1 MVFCS
6 QVLTELDKFPFFSSF
21 THYLFLVDSQTTAA
35 TDLSS
40 EIRKLLGEDRWPFV
54 VTAII
59 IGVAVE
65 TRSTY
70 FSAFRIRHLFPDLKK
85 DFLNTFVR
93 LLILK
98 VLISIL
104 LYLFIQF
111 IFSLLSS
118 IEDNVYVGLIIA
130 LVFGFIISSL
140 NPNLEQI
147 DQVTGGFS
155 LSTIN
160 PVSSLIKKLLEL
172 YQGFQISIIKPLDT
186 KLLKK
191 RTSLYNSIK
200 PKFNCF
206 QIVTLQE
213 YIQELISRF
222 TLKETQEKYQ
232 GKLNAIIGEKF
243 SDEDKRER
251 LIWLL
256 FDIREVTYEEINKII
271 NDSKIRND
279 SDKSEILERLRDIEQ
294 GNSRIN

>member
-35 TDLSS
+35 TDLSR
-40 EIRKLLGEDRWPFV
+40 EIQKFVEGHRWSFV

-65 TRSTY
+65 TGSTY
-70 FSAFRIRHLFPDLKK
+70 FSAFRVRHLFPNLKK

-93 LLILK
+93 LLTVKI
-98 VLISIL
+98 VISIL
-104 LYLFIQF
+104 LYYLIQF

-147 DQVTGGFS
+147 DQVMGGFS
-155 LSTIN
+155 LSTITA
-160 PVSSLIKKLLEL
+160 VSSLINKILEL
-172 YQGFQISIIKPLDT
+172 YKEFQISILKPFDDKLALEKTILYDDT
-186 KLLKK
+186 
-191 RTSLYNSIK
+191 RYE
-200 PKFNCF
+200 FDCF
-206 QIVTLQE
+206 QILTIQK
-213 YIQELISRF
+213 YIEELIGRY
-222 TLKETQEKYQ
+222 TLEKMQKNYQKRLDAILGGFSGSDQKEE
-232 GKLNAIIGEKF
+232 
-243 SDEDKRER
+243 

-256 FDIREVTYEEINKII
+256 FTMGFTDEDINKI
-271 NDSKIRND
+271 RNNPTQ
-279 SDKSEILERLRDIEQ
+279 SIILKRLREIEQ
-294 GNSRIN
+294 ENSSIN

>member
-21 THYLFLVDSQTTAA
+21 THYLFLVDSQTAAA

-40 EIRKLLGEDRWPFV
+40 EIQKFVEGHRWSFV

-65 TRSTY
+65 TRISY

-200 PKFNCF
+200 PRFNCF

-232 GKLNAIIGEKF
+232 GRLNAIIG
-243 SDEDKRER
+243 DR
-251 LIWLL
+251 
-256 FDIREVTYEEINKII
+256 
-271 NDSKIRND
+271 
-279 SDKSEILERLRDIEQ
+279 KSVV
-294 GNSRIN
+294 

>member
-40 EIRKLLGEDRWPFV
+40 EIQKFVEEHRWSFV

-65 TRSTY
+65 TRISY

-85 DFLNTFVR
+85 DFLKTFVR

-147 DQVTGGFS
+147 DQVMGGFS

-172 YQGFQISIIKPLDT
+172 YKEFQISIIKPLDK

-200 PKFNCF
+200 LIFDDF
-206 QIVTLQE
+206 EIVTIQE

-232 GKLNAIIGEKF
+232 GRLNAIIGGNF

-256 FDIREVTYEEINKII
+256 FDIMGFTYKDINE
-271 NDSKIRND
+271 IRNNPTQ
-279 SDKSEILERLRDIEQ
+279 SEILERLRKIEQ
-294 GNSRIN
+294 GNSTS

>member
-35 TDLSS
+35 TDLFS

-65 TRSTY
+65 TGSSY

-200 PKFNCF
+200 PRFNCF

-232 GKLNAIIGEKF
+232 GRLNAIIGGNF
-243 SDEDKRER
+243 SDENKKREI

-256 FDIREVTYEEINKII
+256 FDIMEVTYEEINKI
-271 NDSKIRND
+271 RNHPD
-279 SDKSEILERLRDIEQ
+279 QSEILIRLGEIEQ

>member
-21 THYLFLVDSQTTAA
+21 THYLFLVDSQTAAA

-65 TRSTY
+65 TGSSY

-232 GKLNAIIGEKF
+232 GRLNAIIGGNF
-243 SDEDKRER
+243 SDENKKREI

-256 FDIREVTYEEINKII
+256 FDIMEVTYEEINKI
-271 NDSKIRND
+271 RNHPD
-279 SDKSEILERLRDIEQ
+279 QSEILIRLGEIEQ

>member
-40 EIRKLLGEDRWPFV
+40 EIQKFVEGHRWSFILA
-54 VTAII
+54 AII
-59 IGVAVE
+59 IGVLYE
-65 TRSTY
+65 TRISY
-70 FSAFRIRHLFPDLKK
+70 FSAFRIRHLFPNLKK
-85 DFLNTFVR
+85 DFLKTFR
-93 LLILK
+93 FLLIVK
-98 VLISIL
+98 IFVSIL

-147 DQVTGGFS
+147 DQVMGGFS
-155 LSTIN
+155 PSTIN

-172 YQGFQISIIKPLDT
+172 YKEFQISIMETFDEKLASERNRLYDDT
-186 KLLKK
+186 
-191 RTSLYNSIK
+191 RYE
-200 PKFNCF
+200 FDRF
-206 QIVTLQE
+206 QILTIQK
-213 YIQELISRF
+213 YIQELIGRY

-232 GKLNAIIGEKF
+232 RRLDAILGGF
-243 SDEDKRER
+243 SGSDQKEE

-256 FDIREVTYEEINKII
+256 FTMGFTDEDINKI
-271 NDSKIRND
+271 RNHPEQ
-279 SDKSEILERLRDIEQ
+279 SEILKRLGEIKE
-294 GNSRIN
+294 GNSTIN

>member
-6 QVLTELDKFPFFSSF
+6 QVLTELDNFPFFSSF

-35 TDLSS
+35 TDLFS
-40 EIRKLLGEDRWPFV
+40 EIRKLLGEDRWLFV

-65 TRSTY
+65 TGSTY

-85 DFLNTFVR
+85 DFLKTFSF
-93 LLILK
+93 LLIVK
-98 VLISIL
+98 IFVSIL
-104 LYLFIQF
+104 LYLFLQF
-111 IFSLLSS
+111 IFSLLSL

-147 DQVTGGFS
+147 DQVMGGFS

-160 PVSSLIKKLLEL
+160 PVSSLIKKILGL
-172 YQGFQISIIKPLDT
+172 YKQFQASIIEPFQK
-186 KLLKK
+186 KLGNKK
-191 RTSLYNSIK
+191 TSLYMSIK
-200 PKFNCF
+200 PRFYFK
-206 QIVTLQE
+206 IVTIQE
-213 YIQELISRF
+213 YIQELIGRF

-232 GKLNAIIGEKF
+232 GRLNAIIGGNF

-256 FDIREVTYEEINKII
+256 FDIMEVTSEEINKIKKHP
-271 NDSKIRND
+271 DQ
-279 SDKSEILERLRDIEQ
+279 SEILIRLGEIEQ
-294 GNSRIN
+294 ENSRIN

>member
-35 TDLSS
+35 TDLPS
-40 EIRKLLGEDRWPFV
+40 EIQKFVEGHRWYFV

-59 IGVAVE
+59 IGVAFE
-65 TRSTY
+65 TGISY
-70 FSAFRIRHLFPDLKK
+70 FSAFRDCHLFPNLKK
-85 DFLNTFVR
+85 DVLNTFCF
-93 LLILK
+93 LLIVK
-98 VLISIL
+98 IFVSII

-111 IFSLLSS
+111 IFSLLSL

-130 LVFGFIISSL
+130 LVFGFIISPL

-147 DQVTGGFS
+147 DQVMGGFS

-160 PVSSLIKKLLEL
+160 PVSSLINKLLEL
-172 YQGFQISIIKPLDT
+172 YQGFQISIIKPLDK
-186 KLLKK
+186 KLVIKK
-191 RTSLYNSIK
+191 TSLYYFIN
-200 PKFNCF
+200 PKFDRF
-206 QIVTLQE
+206 QTVTIQKCT
-213 YIQELISRF
+213 QELIGRF

-232 GKLNAIIGEKF
+232 GRLNAIIGGNF

-256 FDIREVTYEEINKII
+256 FDIMSPEDINKI
-271 NDSKIRND
+271 RNHPD
-279 SDKSEILERLRDIEQ
+279 ESEILIGLGKIEQ

>member
-35 TDLSS
+35 TDLFS
-40 EIRKLLGEDRWPFV
+40 EIRKLLGEDRWLFV

-65 TRSTY
+65 TGSTY

-85 DFLNTFVR
+85 DFLKTFR
-93 LLILK
+93 FLLIVK
-98 VLISIL
+98 IFVSIL
-104 LYLFIQF
+104 LYFFLQF
-111 IFSLLSS
+111 IFSLLSL

-147 DQVTGGFS
+147 DQVMGGFS

-160 PVSSLIKKLLEL
+160 PVSSLIKKILGL
-172 YQGFQISIIKPLDT
+172 YKQFQASIIEPFQK
-186 KLLKK
+186 KLGNKK
-191 RTSLYNSIK
+191 TSLYMSIK
-200 PKFNCF
+200 SGFYFK
-206 QIVTLQE
+206 IVTIQQ
-213 YIQELISRF
+213 YIQELIGRF

-232 GKLNAIIGEKF
+232 GRLNAIIGGKF

-256 FDIREVTYEEINKII
+256 FDIMEVTYEEINKIK
-271 NDSKIRND
+271 NHPDQ
-279 SDKSEILERLRDIEQ
+279 SEILIRLGEIEQ
-294 GNSRIN
+294 GNSTIN

>member
-35 TDLSS
+35 TDLFS

-65 TRSTY
+65 TGSSY

-118 IEDNVYVGLIIA
+118 IEDNVFFGLIIA

-200 PKFNCF
+200 PRFNCF

-232 GKLNAIIGEKF
+232 GRLNAIIGGNF
-243 SDEDKRER
+243 SDENKKREI

-256 FDIREVTYEEINKII
+256 FDIMEVTYEEINKI
-271 NDSKIRND
+271 RNHPD
-279 SDKSEILERLRDIEQ
+279 QSEILIRLGEIEQ
-294 GNSRIN
+294 GNSTIN

>member
-35 TDLSS
+35 TDLPS
-40 EIRKLLGEDRWPFV
+40 EIQKFVEGHRWYFV

-59 IGVAVE
+59 IGVAFE
-65 TRSTY
+65 TGISY
-70 FSAFRIRHLFPDLKK
+70 FSAFRDCHLFPNLKK
-85 DFLNTFVR
+85 DVLNTFCF
-93 LLILK
+93 LLIVK
-98 VLISIL
+98 IFVSII

-118 IEDNVYVGLIIA
+118 IEDNIYVGLIIA
-130 LVFGFIISSL
+130 LVFGFIISPL

-147 DQVTGGFS
+147 DQVMGGFS

-160 PVSSLIKKLLEL
+160 PVSSLINKLLEL
-172 YQGFQISIIKPLDT
+172 YQGLQISIIKPLDT

-191 RTSLYNSIK
+191 RTSIYNSIK
-200 PKFNCF
+200 TIFDDF
-206 QIVTLQE
+206 QIVTIQE
-213 YIQELISRF
+213 YIQELIGRF

-232 GKLNAIIGEKF
+232 GRLNAIIGGNF

-256 FDIREVTYEEINKII
+256 FDIMEVTSEEINKIKKHP
-271 NDSKIRND
+271 DQ
-279 SDKSEILERLRDIEQ
+279 SEILIRLGEIEQ
-294 GNSRIN
+294 ENSRIN

>member
-35 TDLSS
+35 TDLFS

-65 TRSTY
+65 TGSSY

-140 NPNLEQI
+140 NTNLEQI

-200 PKFNCF
+200 PRFNCF

-213 YIQELISRF
+213 YIQELIGRF
-222 TLKETQEKYQ
+222 TLKETQVKYQ
-232 GKLNAIIGEKF
+232 GRLDAIIGGNF
-243 SDEDKRER
+243 SDENKKREI

-256 FDIREVTYEEINKII
+256 FDIMSPEEINKIKKHP
-271 NDSKIRND
+271 DE
-279 SDKSEILERLRDIEQ
+279 SEILEQLGKIEQ
-294 GNSRIN
+294 ENSRIN

>member
-1 MVFCS
+1 MVCCS

-35 TDLSS
+35 TDLFS

-65 TRSTY
+65 TGSSY

-200 PKFNCF
+200 PRFNCF

-232 GKLNAIIGEKF
+232 GRLNAIIGGNF
-243 SDEDKRER
+243 SDENKKREI

-256 FDIREVTYEEINKII
+256 FDIMEVTYEEINKI
-271 NDSKIRND
+271 RNHPD
-279 SDKSEILERLRDIEQ
+279 QSEILIRLGEIEQ
-294 GNSRIN
+294 GNSTIN

>member
-1 MVFCS
+1 
-6 QVLTELDKFPFFSSF
+6 
-21 THYLFLVDSQTTAA
+21 
-35 TDLSS
+35 
-40 EIRKLLGEDRWPFV
+40 

-65 TRSTY
+65 TGSSY

-85 DFLNTFVR
+85 DFLKTFR
-93 LLILK
+93 FLLIVK
-98 VLISIL
+98 IFVSIL

-111 IFSLLSS
+111 IFSLLSL

-147 DQVTGGFS
+147 DQVMGGFS

-160 PVSSLIKKLLEL
+160 PVSSLIKKILGL
-172 YQGFQISIIKPLDT
+172 YKQFQASIIEPFQK
-186 KLLKK
+186 KLGNKK
-191 RTSLYNSIK
+191 TSLYYSIK
-200 PKFNCF
+200 PQFNCF

-222 TLKETQEKYQ
+222 TLKETQEKYR
-232 GKLNAIIGEKF
+232 GRLNAIIGGEF
-243 SDEDKRER
+243 SDRDKGEK

-256 FDIREVTYEEINKII
+256 FDIMEVTYEEINKI
-271 NDSKIRND
+271 RNHPD
-279 SDKSEILERLRDIEQ
+279 QSEILIRLGEIEQ
-294 GNSRIN
+294 GNSTIN

>member
-1 MVFCS
+1 MVLCS
-6 QVLTELDKFPFFSSF
+6 PVLTELDKFPFFSSF
-21 THYLFLVDSQTTAA
+21 THYLFLVDSQAAAA

-65 TRSTY
+65 TRSSY

-200 PKFNCF
+200 PRFNCF

-222 TLKETQEKYQ
+222 PLKETQEKYQ
-232 GKLNAIIGEKF
+232 GRLNAIIGGNF
-243 SDEDKRER
+243 GDEDKRER

-256 FDIREVTYEEINKII
+256 FDIMEVTYEEINKI
-271 NDSKIRND
+271 RNHPD
-279 SDKSEILERLRDIEQ
+279 QSEILIRLGEIEQ
-294 GNSRIN
+294 GNSTIN

>member
-6 QVLTELDKFPFFSSF
+6 QVLTELDNFPFFSSF

-35 TDLSS
+35 TDLFS
-40 EIRKLLGEDRWPFV
+40 EIRKLLGEDRWLFV

-65 TRSTY
+65 TGSTY

-85 DFLNTFVR
+85 DFLKTFSF
-93 LLILK
+93 LLIVK
-98 VLISIL
+98 IFVSIL
-104 LYLFIQF
+104 LYLFLQF

-147 DQVTGGFS
+147 DQVMGGFS

-160 PVSSLIKKLLEL
+160 PVSSLIKKILGL
-172 YQGFQISIIKPLDT
+172 YKQFQASIIEPFQK
-186 KLLKK
+186 KLGNKK
-191 RTSLYNSIK
+191 TSLYMSIK
-200 PKFNCF
+200 SGFYFK
-206 QIVTLQE
+206 IVTIQE
-213 YIQELISRF
+213 YIQELIGRFF

-232 GKLNAIIGEKF
+232 GKLNAIIGGNF

-256 FDIREVTYEEINKII
+256 FDIISPEDINKI
-271 NDSKIRND
+271 RNHPD
-279 SDKSEILERLRDIEQ
+279 QSEILIRLGEIEQ
-294 GNSRIN
+294 GNSTIN

>member
-40 EIRKLLGEDRWPFV
+40 EIQKFVEGHRWSFV
-54 VTAII
+54 FASII

-65 TRSTY
+65 TRISY
-70 FSAFRIRHLFPDLKK
+70 FSAFRIRHLFPNLKK
-85 DFLNTFVR
+85 DFLNSFVR
-93 LLILK
+93 LLTVKI
-98 VLISIL
+98 VISIL
-104 LYLFIQF
+104 LYYLIQF

-147 DQVTGGFS
+147 DQVMGGFS

-160 PVSSLIKKLLEL
+160 PVSSLIKKILGL
-172 YQGFQISIIKPLDT
+172 YKQFQASIIEPFQK
-186 KLLKK
+186 KLGNKK
-191 RTSLYNSIK
+191 TSLYYSIK
-200 PKFNCF
+200 PQFNCF

-232 GKLNAIIGEKF
+232 GRLNAIIGGNF
-243 SDEDKRER
+243 SDENKKREI

-256 FDIREVTYEEINKII
+256 FDIMEVTYEEINKI
-271 NDSKIRND
+271 RNHPD
-279 SDKSEILERLRDIEQ
+279 QSEILIRLGEIEQ
-294 GNSRIN
+294 GNSTIN

>member
-35 TDLSS
+35 TDLFS

-85 DFLNTFVR
+85 DFLKTFR
-93 LLILK
+93 FLLIVK
-98 VLISIL
+98 IFVSIL

-111 IFSLLSS
+111 IFSLLSL

-147 DQVTGGFS
+147 DQVMGGFS

-172 YQGFQISIIKPLDT
+172 YQGFQISIIKPLDK

-200 PKFNCF
+200 LIFDDF
-206 QIVTLQE
+206 EIVTIQE
-213 YIQELISRF
+213 YIQELIGRY
-222 TLKETQEKYQ
+222 TLERMRENYL
-232 GKLNAIIGEKF
+232 GRLNAIIGGNF

-256 FDIREVTYEEINKII
+256 FDIMGFTYKDINE
-271 NDSKIRND
+271 IRNNPTQ
-279 SDKSEILERLRDIEQ
+279 SEILERLREIEQ
-294 GNSRIN
+294 GNSTIN

>member
-35 TDLSS
+35 TDLFS

-85 DFLNTFVR
+85 DFLKTFR
-93 LLILK
+93 FLLIVK
-98 VLISIL
+98 IFVSIL

-111 IFSLLSS
+111 IFSLLSL

-147 DQVTGGFS
+147 DQVMGGFS

-160 PVSSLIKKLLEL
+160 PVSSLIKKILGL
-172 YQGFQISIIKPLDT
+172 YKQFKASIIEPFQWR
-186 KLLKK
+186 LLMK
-191 RTSLYNSIK
+191 RSIK
-200 PKFNCF
+200 LEITQINQKF
-206 QIVTLQE
+206 
-213 YIQELISRF
+213 
-222 TLKETQEKYQ
+222 
-232 GKLNAIIGEKF
+232 
-243 SDEDKRER
+243 
-251 LIWLL
+251 
-256 FDIREVTYEEINKII
+256 
-271 NDSKIRND
+271 
-279 SDKSEILERLRDIEQ
+279 
-294 GNSRIN
+294 

>member
-6 QVLTELDKFPFFSSF
+6 QFLTELDKFPFFSSF

-35 TDLSS
+35 TDLFS

-65 TRSTY
+65 TGSSY

-111 IFSLLSS
+111 IFSLLSL
-118 IEDNVYVGLIIA
+118 IEDNVFFGLIIA
-130 LVFGFIISSL
+130 LVFGLIMGSL

-147 DQVTGGFS
+147 DQVMGGFS

-160 PVSSLIKKLLEL
+160 PVSSGIKKILER
-172 YQGFQISIIKPLDT
+172 YKDSQISIISPLDK
-186 KLLKK
+186 KLVIEK
-191 RTSLYNSIK
+191 TSLYNSIK
-200 PKFNCF
+200 PKFDCF
-206 QIVTLQE
+206 KEIVTIQKCT
-213 YIQELISRF
+213 QELIGGS

-232 GKLNAIIGEKF
+232 GRLNAIIGGNF
-243 SDEDKRER
+243 SDEDKRKR

-256 FDIREVTYEEINKII
+256 FDIMSPEEINKISEHP
-271 NDSKIRND
+271 DQ
-279 SDKSEILERLRDIEQ
+279 SEILERLRTIES
-294 GNSRIN
+294 GE

>member
-40 EIRKLLGEDRWPFV
+40 EIQKFVEGHRWSFV
-54 VTAII
+54 FASII

-65 TRSTY
+65 TRISY

-85 DFLNTFVR
+85 DFLKTFFH
-93 LLILK
+93 LLIVK
-98 VLISIL
+98 IFVSIL
-104 LYLFIQF
+104 LYLFLQF

-147 DQVTGGFS
+147 DQLMGGFG
-155 LSTIN
+155 LSAITA
-160 PVSSLIKKLLEL
+160 VSSLINKILEL
-172 YQGFQISIIKPLDT
+172 YKEFQISIMETFDEKLASERNRLYDDT
-186 KLLKK
+186 
-191 RTSLYNSIK
+191 RHE
-200 PKFNCF
+200 FDRF
-206 QIVTLQE
+206 QRLTIQK
-213 YIQELISRF
+213 YIEELIGRY
-222 TLKETQEKYQ
+222 TLERTQKNYQRRLDAILGGFSGSDQKEE
-232 GKLNAIIGEKF
+232 
-243 SDEDKRER
+243 

-256 FDIREVTYEEINKII
+256 FTMGFTYKDINQ
-271 NDSKIRND
+271 IR
-279 SDKSEILERLRDIEQ
+279 SDPTQSRILKRLGEIEQ
-294 GNSRIN
+294 GNSKIN